1 MTSLEI
7 KKRNVAR
14 KTENLKVIM
23 RGITFVMK
31 TYIKL
36 IKKKIVVTRLKTSGQ
51 WYRERHF
58 MVRKESVRFTT
69 TRRDYYVKKCK
80 KKEKKENV
88 FSGPGH
94 RGVSK
99 GNSELGLSLKIV

>member
-69 TRRDYYVKKCK
+69 TRRDYYVKK
-80 KKEKKENV
+80 
-88 FSGPGH
+88 
-94 RGVSK
+94 
-99 GNSELGLSLKIV
+99 L

>member
-36 IKKKIVVTRLKTSGQ
+36 IKKKLWSQGLKRLGSG
-51 WYRERHF
+51 
-58 MVRKESVRFTT
+58 T
-69 TRRDYYVKKCK
+69 
-80 KKEKKENV
+80 
-88 FSGPGH
+88 
-94 RGVSK
+94 
-99 GNSELGLSLKIV
+99 GNAILW